1 LNISKHTIFKYIF
14 ILLLPLCYQ
23 SLLADEHADDDNT
36 YLNVARTQLDIAFE
50 NYNKGDITASKQ
62 NLKNASEWLYKA
74 EKHSR
79 SETVKVEAQK
89 LAASIDSF
97 RLKLNKSS
105 EKNDMARFWHRAT
118 SLLKRESEHLIHSY
132 TESSTKNK
140 VLRYLLDAKMHF
152 YNADHDLFI
161 SHDSNNA
168 NLELRSSQEYLAQ
181 AESLAKSKVKKDI
194 NHLITRIDELM
205 SLSGLYKNAWKQD
218 TLVSSLEKAINSLSE
233 AESVASP
240 HTRLQLEIIK
250 QTISKLKKET
260 LKRSLKTKYD
270 EILTDF
276 SRAINNI

>member
-1 LNISKHTIFKYIF
+1 
-14 ILLLPLCYQ
+14 LLLPLCYQ
-23 SLLADEHADDDNT
+23 SLLADEHAKDENT

-79 SETVKVEAQK
+79 SDTVKVEAQK

-105 EKNDMARFWHRAT
+105 EKNDLARFWHRAT

-132 TESSTKNK
+132 TESSAKNK

-168 NLELRSSQEYLAQ
+168 NLELRNSLEYLAQ
-181 AESLAKSKVKKDI
+181 AESLAKSKAKQYVSQ
-194 NHLITRIDELM
+194 LITSIDELI
-205 SLSGLYKNAWKQD
+205 SLSGSNKNAWEQD
-218 TLVSSLEKAINSLSE
+218 TLALSLEKAISNLSE
-233 AESVASP
+233 AESVASAP
-240 HTRLQLEIIK
+240 TRLQLETIK
-250 QTISKLKKET
+250 QTISKLKKNT
-260 LKRSLKTKYD
+260 LKGSLKTKYD
-270 EILTDF
+270 EILEGF